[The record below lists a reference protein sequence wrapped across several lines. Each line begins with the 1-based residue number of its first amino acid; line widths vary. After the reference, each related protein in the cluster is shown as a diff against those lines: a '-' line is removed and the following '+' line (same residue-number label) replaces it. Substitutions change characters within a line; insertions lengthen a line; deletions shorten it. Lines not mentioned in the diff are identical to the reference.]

1 MYIKTVSKKMFL
13 LVDFSYVIF
22 RYSKQ
27 LLFTQV
33 IPLST
38 DFAGEG
44 ATSFALLMNVV
55 WWDR

>member
-33 IPLST
+33 IPLGT

-55 WWDR
+55 